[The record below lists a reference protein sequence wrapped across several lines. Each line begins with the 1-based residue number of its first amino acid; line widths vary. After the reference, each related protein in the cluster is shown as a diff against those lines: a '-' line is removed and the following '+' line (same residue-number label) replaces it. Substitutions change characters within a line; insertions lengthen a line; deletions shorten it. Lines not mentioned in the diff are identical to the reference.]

1 MTRPESQSDPARSSP
16 PLEPGRIARA
26 QRGSDQAGWI
36 RWLPGLQT
44 LRSYQS
50 AWLRHDIVAG
60 LVLTTMLVP
69 VGIAY
74 AVASGVPGI
83 YGLYATIIP
92 LLAYA
97 LFGPSRILVLGPDSS
112 LAAVILA
119 VVLPLSGGDP
129 TRAIALAAMMAIVS
143 GTVCILAGVARLGFV
158 TELLS
163 KPIRY
168 GYMNGIALTVLISQL
183 PKIFGFSIES
193 DGPVRNLL
201 AIARAVLD
209 DRANW
214 TAFLVGAG
222 TLAVILLLKG
232 SKRVPGILI
241 AVVGATIVVGALD
254 LAARAGVSVLG
265 SLPQGLPA
273 FAIPWITS
281 ADIGPVLVGGL
292 AVALVSFADTSVLSR
307 SFAART
313 KTYVDP
319 NQEMVGLGA
328 ANVAAGFFQ
337 GFPISSSSSRTPVAE
352 AAGART
358 QLTGVVGALSVA
370 LLLLVAPDLLQHLPS
385 SALAAVVIASAI
397 GLIEVTDLG
406 RIFRIQRWEFWLSI
420 VCTVGVAVFGAIPGI
435 GLAIV
440 IAVIEFL
447 WDGWRPYS
455 AVLGRAEG
463 LEGYHDIQRYPDARL
478 IPGLVLFRWDAPLFF
493 ANAELFRDRVLD
505 AVAASP
511 TPVRWVVV
519 AAEPVTSVD
528 VTAADIVAE
537 LDETLDAAGIELC
550 FAEMKDPVKD
560 KLKRFGLFLRLGQET
575 FFPTVEAA
583 ISRYLET
590 HPSAAE
596 HLQVEQVRREQ
607 SLTRRVLDPTNL
619 RDSHR
624 IPEGLAGNV
633 AKRLHCKV
641 RETQENSMKQE
652 AIDRGVS
659 LAALALTSSSNCAC
673 LGARSVSPL

>member
-1 MTRPESQSDPARSSP
+1 MNNPDSSSP
-16 PLEPGRIARA
+16 LAEPGRIARRA
-26 QRGSDQAGWI
+26 NAADQAGWI
-36 RWLPGLQT
+36 RWLPGLCT
-44 LRSYQS
+44 LRSYQA

-74 AVASGVPGI
+74 AVASGLPGI
-83 YGLYATIIP
+83 YGLYATIVP

-129 TRAIALAAMMAIVS
+129 LRAVALAGMMAVVS
-143 GTVCILAGVARLGFV
+143 GAVCILAGLARLGFI

-183 PKIFGFSIES
+183 PKLFGFSIES
-193 DGPVRNLL
+193 TGPLSDIW
-201 AIARAVLD
+201 AIATAVMD
-209 DRANW
+209 GKVNP
-214 TAFLVGAG
+214 TTFIVGAG

-232 SKRVPGILI
+232 QKRLPGILI
-241 AVVGATIVVGALD
+241 AVTGATVAVGVLD
-254 LAARAGVSVLG
+254 LAAHAGVSVLG
-265 SLPQGLPA
+265 SLPQGLPG
-273 FAIPWITS
+273 FALPWITR
-281 ADIGPVLVGGL
+281 ADIVPVLIGGC

-307 SFAART
+307 VYAART
-313 KTYVDP
+313 RSYVDP
-319 NQEMVGLGA
+319 NQEMVGLGV
-328 ANVAAGFFQ
+328 ANLAAGFFQ

-358 QLTGVVGALSVA
+358 QLTGVVGALAVG
-370 LLLLVAPDLLQHLPS
+370 LLLMVAPDLLKNLPT

-397 GLIEVTDLG
+397 GLFEVTDLR
-406 RIFRIQRWEFWLSI
+406 RIYRIQRWEFWLSI
-420 VCTVGVAVFGAIPGI
+420 VCTVGVAVLGAIPGI

-463 LEGYHDIQRYPDARL
+463 VKGYHDITRYPDAHL

-493 ANAELFRDRVLD
+493 ANAELFHDRVLD

-511 TPVRWVVV
+511 TPVRWLVV
-519 AAEPVTSVD
+519 AAQPVTSVD
-528 VTAADIVAE
+528 VTSADMLAE
-537 LDETLDAAGIELC
+537 LDETLRAAGIALC

-560 KLKRFGLFLRLGQET
+560 KLKRFGLFARLGET
-575 FFPTVEAA
+575 AFFPTIGAA
-583 ISRYLET
+583 VSAYLEA
-590 HPSAAE
+590 HPVDWVDWE
-596 HLQVEQVRREQ
+596 DTGH
-607 SLTRRVLDPTNL
+607 
-619 RDSHR
+619 
-624 IPEGLAGNV
+624 
-633 AKRLHCKV
+633 
-641 RETQENSMKQE
+641 
-652 AIDRGVS
+652 
-659 LAALALTSSSNCAC
+659 
-673 LGARSVSPL
+673 

>member
-1 MTRPESQSDPARSSP
+1 
-16 PLEPGRIARA
+16 
-26 QRGSDQAGWI
+26 
-36 RWLPGLQT
+36 
-44 LRSYQS
+44 
-50 AWLRHDIVAG
+50 
-60 LVLTTMLVP
+60 MLVP

-83 YGLYATIIP
+83 YGLYATIVP

-129 TRAIALAAMMAIVS
+129 LRAVALAGAMAVVS

-168 GYMNGIALTVLISQL
+168 GYMNGIAVVVLIGQL

-193 DGPVRNLL
+193 EGPLRDLW
-201 AIARAVLD
+201 AIATAVMEGKT
-209 DRANW
+209 NW
-214 TAFLVGAG
+214 AALLVGAG
-222 TLAVILLLKG
+222 TLVVILLLKG
-232 SKRVPGILI
+232 HKRLPGILI
-241 AVVGATIVVGALD
+241 AVAGATVVAGVLD
-254 LAARAGVSVLG
+254 LAARADVSVLG

-273 FAIPWITS
+273 LAIPWITA
-281 ADIGPVLVGGL
+281 ADIGPVLIGGC

-307 SFAART
+307 VYAART
-313 KTYVDP
+313 RTHVDP

-328 ANVAAGFFQ
+328 ANLAAGFFQ

-358 QLTGVVGALSVA
+358 QLTGVVGALAVA
-370 LLLLVAPDLLQHLPS
+370 LLLLAAPDLLRNLPT

-397 GLIEVTDLG
+397 GLIEVTDLR
-406 RIFRIQRWEFWLSI
+406 RIYRIQRWEFWLAI
-420 VCTVGVAVFGAIPGI
+420 ACTVGVAVLGAIPGI

-463 LEGYHDIQRYPDARL
+463 VRGYHDITRYPHARL

-493 ANAELFRDRVLD
+493 ANAELFHDRVLD
-505 AVAASP
+505 AVATSP
-511 TPVRWVVV
+511 TPVRWLVV

-528 VTAADIVAE
+528 VTSADMLAE
-537 LDETLDAAGIELC
+537 LDETLHAAGIELC
-550 FAEMKDPVKD
+550 VAEMKDPVKD
-560 KLKRFGLFLRLGQET
+560 KLKRFGLFARLGET
-575 FFPTVEAA
+575 AFFTTIGAA
-583 ISRYLET
+583 VSSYLAT
-590 HPSAAE
+590 HP
-596 HLQVEQVRREQ
+596 VDWV
-607 SLTRRVLDPTNL
+607 
-619 RDSHR
+619 DS
-624 IPEGLAGNV
+624 EDAG
-633 AKRLHCKV
+633 R
-641 RETQENSMKQE
+641 
-652 AIDRGVS
+652 
-659 LAALALTSSSNCAC
+659 
-673 LGARSVSPL
+673 